1 MARTWAVWDVE
12 TVRLAHEV
20 PGGWANPAG
29 FGLAV
34 AKVLDERG
42 AMHTFYEA
50 DAPALLRLLAEK
62 DLVVGFNSL
71 RFDCGVLAAHGD
83 VTAIR
88 HRTLDLLASLDACTG
103 IPHCVSLER
112 ACRATLGVGK
122 LLSGGTEAVRLWRDG
137 GAAGRRLV
145 EAYCEEDVRLT
156 YRLWRFGAERGYVV
170 VPLRA
175 HGGRPPH
182 PAARVPVHWPP
193 PHPA

>member
-12 TVRLAHEV
+12 TLRLAHEV
-20 PGGWANPAG
+20 PGGWANPGG

-50 DAPALLRLLAEK
+50 EAPALLRLLAAK

-71 RFDCGVLAAHGD
+71 KFDCGVLSAHGD
-83 VTAIR
+83 VAPIR
-88 HRTLDLLASLDACTG
+88 RRTLDLLVSLEACTG

-112 ACRATLGVGK
+112 ACRATLGAGK
-122 LLSGGTEAVRLWRDG
+122 LLPGGAEAVRLWRDG
-137 GAAGRRLV
+137 GAEGRRLV

-156 YRLWRFGAERGYVV
+156 YRLWRFGAEQGYIV

-175 HGGRPPH
+175 HGGRPGH
-182 PAARVPVHWPP
+182 PARVPVRWPP